1 MNTHKNILQLSCIAG
16 LACALS
22 FTSCTPMQ
30 QQGAQVGGLAGA
42 ALGALAGDDSSSVV
56 KGAAIGAAVGA
67 GAAAVREQSQQ
78 NSGYYNTGGDIYPQ
92 STSNTVATPT
102 ASNYPYA
109 TATQNPGYVR
119 SPYKPYNT
127 IDVRGIPS
135 GKMAKEP
142 GTNNIFMI
150 P

>member
-1 MNTHKNILQLSCIAG
+1 MKTHKNILQLSCIAG
-16 LACALS
+16 LACAFT

-56 KGAAIGAAVGA
+56 KAAAIGAAVGA

-78 NSGYYNTGGDIYPQ
+78 NSGYYNTGGDTYRQP
-92 STSNTVATPT
+92 TATPSAT
-102 ASNYPYA
+102 SYPYA
-109 TATQNPGYVR
+109 TPTQTQGYVR
-119 SPYKPYNT
+119 SPYQPYNT